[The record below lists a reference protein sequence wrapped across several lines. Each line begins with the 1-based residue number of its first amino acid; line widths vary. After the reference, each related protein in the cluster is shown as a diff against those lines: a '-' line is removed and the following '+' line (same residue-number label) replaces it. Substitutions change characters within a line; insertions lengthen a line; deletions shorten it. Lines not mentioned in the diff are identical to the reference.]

1 MSISLHFRLYE
12 VYGINLKCFR
22 SWISIPNFLTMVDT
36 DLLTIRC
43 KEAEKNMKLTLQYF
57 YGRFFANL
65 SPTKQII
72 NIIKIFKI
80 IFILYS
86 HYLH

>member
-43 KEAEKNMKLTLQYF
+43 KEAEKKMKLTL
-57 YGRFFANL
+57 
-65 SPTKQII
+65 
-72 NIIKIFKI
+72 
-80 IFILYS
+80 
-86 HYLH
+86 